1 MKMPYFMSHRLIYS
15 SFSPEDALRIQE
27 KLKAT
32 DIPFLVKKKQASLT
46 DTFGQLA
53 DRQIAYDIYVPNDM
67 FDRAKHVLNL
77 L

>member
-15 SFSPEDALRIQE
+15 SFSPEDALRIQK
-27 KLKAT
+27 KLKAN

-53 DRQIAYDIYVPNDM
+53 DIWE
-67 FDRAKHVLNL
+67 
-77 L
+77 